1 MKHLTN
7 DEFTPRRATFRSAGY
22 DLFIDEEVTLYPGVF
37 KTLDTHVVL
46 EDKDRVDGVRVSN
59 SPAYSQLKHIVGET
73 VQNDWVV
80 LVFPRSSYGFKYGM
94 RFANTVGIIDMDY
107 RDTIK
112 LAVTVDKEVTLNVG
126 DRVAQMVVVPFCV
139 FENEVVPT
147 KSRSGGIGST
157 GN

>member
-22 DLFIDEEVTLYPGVF
+22 DLFVDEPITLYPGVF
-37 KTLDTHVVL
+37 KTLDTHVVI
-46 EDKDRVDGVRVSN
+46 EDKDRVDGVRVTDSIPGTN
-59 SPAYSQLKHIVGET
+59 FRHLVGET

-94 RFANTVGIIDMDY
+94 RFSNTVGIIDMDY

-112 LAVTVDKEVTLNVG
+112 LAVTVDKEVSLKVG
-126 DRVAQMVVVPFCV
+126 DRIAQMVVVPYCV
-139 FENEVVPT
+139 FDNEITPT
-147 KSRSGGIGST
+147 IKRSGGIGST

>member
-22 DLFIDEEVTLYPGVF
+22 DLFIDEEVTIYPGVF

-46 EDKDRVDGVRVSN
+46 EDKDRVDGVRVTNTSATSN
-59 SPAYSQLKHIVGET
+59 FKHIVGET
-73 VQNDWVV
+73 IQNDWVV

-112 LAVTVDKEVTLNVG
+112 LAVTVDKEVTLKVG

-139 FENEVVPT
+139 FENEITPT
-147 KSRSGGIGST
+147 KKRDGGIGST